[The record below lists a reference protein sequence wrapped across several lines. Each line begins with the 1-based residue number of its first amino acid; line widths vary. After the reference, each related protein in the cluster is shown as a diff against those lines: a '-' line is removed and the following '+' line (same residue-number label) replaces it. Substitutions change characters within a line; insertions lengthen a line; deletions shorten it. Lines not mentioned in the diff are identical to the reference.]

1 MACILRPFVEM
12 EVAGRL
18 DPLTLALAVA
28 GLVSLVLGAEL
39 LVRGASRLAVSFGVS
54 PLVVGLT
61 VVAFGTSA
69 PEAAV
74 SVQSALAGSSD
85 IGLGNVVGSNILNVL
100 LVLGLSAAIM
110 PLVVS
115 ARLVRLDVPIM
126 VGVSF
131 LLLLLAL
138 NGVIGRIDG
147 ALLLT
152 GLALYTGYSVRRSRR
167 GGGGEGEASG
177 SERAG
182 GSKVLQVLYVL
193 AGLGLLV
200 LGSRWLVNG
209 AVTVAEAFGLSE
221 LIVGLTVVAFG
232 TSLPEIATSVVAAFR
247 GARDMAVGN
256 IVGSCI
262 FNVLFVLGLAGLIAP
277 DGISV
282 SRAALGFDIPVMIAT
297 AVACLPIFFTGWQVA
312 RWEGFLFLGYYVAY
326 TLYLILNATGHDA
339 LPVFSA
345 VMLIFVVPLTTITLV
360 VLAARAH
367 KDERG
372 RRVQ

>member
-1 MACILRPFVEM
+1 M
-12 EVAGRL
+12 
-18 DPLTLALAVA
+18 TLVLAVA
-28 GLVSLVLGAEL
+28 GLVALVCGAEL

-74 SVQSALAGSSD
+74 SVQSAFAGSSD

-115 ARLVRLDVPIM
+115 AQLVRRDVPVM
-126 VGVSF
+126 VGVSV

-138 NGVIGRIDG
+138 NGAIGRLDG
-147 ALLLT
+147 ALLLA
-152 GLALYTGYSVRRSRR
+152 GLALYTGYSVHRSRR
-167 GGGGEGEASG
+167 YGGGEDEASG
-177 SERAG
+177 AG
-182 GSKVLQVLYVL
+182 TASGRSKILQAVYVV

-200 LGSRWLVNG
+200 LGARWLVDG
-209 AVTVAEAFGLSE
+209 AVTVAEALGLSE
-221 LIVGLTVVAFG
+221 LIVGLTVVALG
-232 TSLPEIATSVVAAFR
+232 TSLPEVATSVVAAAR
-247 GARDMAVGN
+247 GSRDIAVGN

-262 FNVLFVLGLAGLIAP
+262 FNILFVLGLAGLVAP

-282 SRAALGFDIPVMIAT
+282 SRAALGFDLPVMIAT
-297 AVACLPIFFTGWQVA
+297 AVACLPIFFTGWRVA

-326 TLYLILNATGHDA
+326 TLYLILNATEHEA

-345 VMLIFVVPLTTITLV
+345 VMLIFVVPLTAVTLV
-360 VLAARAH
+360 VLAARAYRR
-367 KDERG
+367 ERPKKHG
-372 RRVQ
+372 R